1 MQKEF
6 CQICG
11 YEFDEVPEV
20 CPNCQSKIYLCA
32 NSSCK
37 KVISSQNKFCPFCGT
52 KNVFIE
58 DSAEI
63 DLSKPSVV
71 PDGNSDGFSSS
82 GDDAFDFSFLD
93 NPDVKMED
101 TIENIKLE
109 TPITAV
115 SEDLPDLQVGDN
127 EFDFSFLEDLSIP
140 ETSDMVSQIEE
151 SEIFNMVRQVPEKSV
166 SLEDSFLDQDSPLAT
181 IEAGL
186 NSEDF
191 SIDQLGAIE
200 QTALRD
206 LSSEMSGLTNREII
220 TTFQEPA
227 EMPICSIG
235 YDGSQQYK
243 VNKKGLI
250 QILIDTTAASVSNN
264 SFVIELEASP
274 DLGITT
280 QIPESGFHVH
290 GGEKRQFTV
299 SCYPKAAG
307 KELVTVL
314 VKKISEFEVIQ
325 DILSGVFSIAVEGE
339 DARNIT
345 IEARDIIDFGVSK
358 NNSLQQLL
366 NPKTTG
372 LSSAGNTESWISV
385 DLRSTLA
392 KYTKPIHHVTSLLSE
407 GHKQDGIPCIR
418 FANSLLVSFLY
429 GTSFCIVI
437 LGKEIKLGGIRE
449 NKSIVINETEETIQF
464 YADSGSENETKR
476 ISRSHIE
483 CMIEDDRLYIHDV
496 SANGTL
502 LNNVPI
508 DKNHWFPLQG
518 KDQMSMRGYVNFRVA
533 ITATD
538 MGVSYRFDRID
549 RDNRR
554 KDYLFIG
561 ENRVVI
567 PLQILDRNSS
577 EVICFDRSDNEVR
590 LQSSRAITQKGAFV
604 CVDDIMISNT
614 TFREE

>member
-1 MQKEF
+1 
-6 CQICG
+6 
-11 YEFDEVPEV
+11 
-20 CPNCQSKIYLCA
+20 
-32 NSSCK
+32 
-37 KVISSQNKFCPFCGT
+37 
-52 KNVFIE
+52 
-58 DSAEI
+58 
-63 DLSKPSVV
+63 
-71 PDGNSDGFSSS
+71 
-82 GDDAFDFSFLD
+82 
-93 NPDVKMED
+93 
-101 TIENIKLE
+101 
-109 TPITAV
+109 
-115 SEDLPDLQVGDN
+115 
-127 EFDFSFLEDLSIP
+127 
-140 ETSDMVSQIEE
+140 
-151 SEIFNMVRQVPEKSV
+151 
-166 SLEDSFLDQDSPLAT
+166 
-181 IEAGL
+181 
-186 NSEDF
+186 
-191 SIDQLGAIE
+191 
-200 QTALRD
+200 
-206 LSSEMSGLTNREII
+206 
-220 TTFQEPA
+220 
-227 EMPICSIG
+227 
-235 YDGSQQYK
+235 
-243 VNKKGLI
+243 
-250 QILIDTTAASVSNN
+250 
-264 SFVIELEASP
+264 
-274 DLGITT
+274 
-280 QIPESGFHVH
+280 
-290 GGEKRQFTV
+290 
-299 SCYPKAAG
+299 
-307 KELVTVL
+307 
-314 VKKISEFEVIQ
+314 
-325 DILSGVFSIAVEGE
+325 
-339 DARNIT
+339 
-345 IEARDIIDFGVSK
+345 VSK

-372 LSSAGNTESWISV
+372 LSSAGNAESWISV

-518 KDQMSMRGYVNFRVA
+518 KDQMSMRGYVNCRVA